1 MSLRDGFYLYIIS
14 TVWNGTKIQTVKM
27 FFDCRCNVVRI
38 PLFDEDEFSLLCLD
52 HQNYSIQERSEEEL
66 MLHLDS
72 FRNSFCSC
80 GEIDSQKK
88 EFAKRE
94 VAPRAASYHFIF
106 TPYQSQIILYQ

>member
-14 TVWNGTKIQTVKM
+14 TIWNGKKIQTVKM

-66 MLHLDS
+66 MG
-72 FRNSFCSC
+72 FRGRWRNPSDLIKNKHRL
-80 GEIDSQKK
+80 GVILLSQEK
-88 EFAKRE
+88 AM
-94 VAPRAASYHFIF
+94 Y
-106 TPYQSQIILYQ
+106 L